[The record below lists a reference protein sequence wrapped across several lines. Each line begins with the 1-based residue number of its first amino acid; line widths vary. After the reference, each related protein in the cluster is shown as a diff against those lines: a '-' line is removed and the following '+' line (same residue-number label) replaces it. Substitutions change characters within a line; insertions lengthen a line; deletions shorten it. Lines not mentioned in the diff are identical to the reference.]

1 MMLRPKHKPQRTCI
15 ACREIKNKRD
25 LIRVVRT
32 PAGQL
37 IVDPTGKANGRGA
50 YLCRQ
55 ASCWEKG
62 LPKQRLAQALKVTLA
77 PEEVAEL
84 QTQLQAELSKV

>member
-1 MMLRPKHKPQRTCI
+1 MITRPKHRPQRTCI
-15 ACREIKNKRD
+15 ACRETKDKRD

-32 PAGQL
+32 PEGAL
-37 IVDPTGKANGRGA
+37 IIDPTGKANGRGA

-62 LPKQRLAQALKVTLA
+62 LHKQRLSQALKVNLSTT
-77 PEEVAEL
+77 EL
-84 QTQLQAELSKV
+84 TQLQAQLQTEFSKV

>member
-1 MMLRPKHKPQRTCI
+1 MLRPKHKPQRTCI
-15 ACREIKNKRD
+15 ACRETKDKRD

-32 PAGQL
+32 PAGTL

-62 LPKQRLAQALKVTLA
+62 LSKQRLAQALKVTLSA
-77 PEEVAEL
+77 EEVAEL
-84 QTQLQAELSKV
+84 QTQLRAELLKV

>member
-15 ACREIKNKRD
+15 ACRETKDKRE

-32 PAGQL
+32 PAGKL

-62 LPKQRLAQALKVTLA
+62 LSKQRLAQALKVTLSA
-77 PEEVAEL
+77 EEVTEL
-84 QTQLQAELSKV
+84 QAQLQAELLKV